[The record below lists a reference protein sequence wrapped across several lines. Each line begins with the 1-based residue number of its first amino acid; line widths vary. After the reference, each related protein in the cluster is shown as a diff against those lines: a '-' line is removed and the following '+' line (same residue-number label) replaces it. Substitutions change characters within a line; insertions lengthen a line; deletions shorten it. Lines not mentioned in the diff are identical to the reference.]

1 MVAPSGL
8 GWVVPDFNFKYAAE
22 RMNDITPKLIL
33 ASQSPRR
40 LELLRQITDQFEV
53 VPSSVEEKLDP
64 GLRPEENAKLLARA
78 KAESVAKNYP
88 DSWVIGADTL
98 VALHQEI
105 LEKPVDVPDALRM
118 LSRLS
123 GKEHRVMTGICV
135 VSPGKTLDK
144 SVTSKVR
151 FKSLTAEEI
160 SNYVLTGEPM
170 DKAGAY
176 AIQGKGSFMVRDFSG
191 SKSNIIGLP
200 IDELKILLIKTGFPL
215 PIESK

>member
-1 MVAPSGL
+1 
-8 GWVVPDFNFKYAAE
+8 
-22 RMNDITPKLIL
+22 MNDITPKLIL

>member
-1 MVAPSGL
+1 M
-8 GWVVPDFNFKYAAE
+8 
-22 RMNDITPKLIL
+22 
-33 ASQSPRR
+33 
-40 LELLRQITDQFEV
+40 
-53 VPSSVEEKLDP
+53 EEKLDP

-105 LEKPVDVPDALRM
+105 LEKPVDAPDALRM

>member
-1 MVAPSGL
+1 
-8 GWVVPDFNFKYAAE
+8 VPDFNFEYVAE
-22 RMNDITPKLIL
+22 LMNDITPKLIL

-88 DSWVIGADTL
+88 DCWVIGADTL

-200 IDELKILLIKTGFPL
+200 IDELKILLAKTGFPL
-215 PIESK
+215 PIKSK